1 MARYT
6 DSVCRQ
12 CRREGTKLFLKG
24 DRCYNEAKCAVM
36 KRHTPPGQHGQARA
50 RKASEYG
57 TQLREKQKCRRA
69 YGVLE
74 SQFRKYYDM
83 ATNMQGVTGENM
95 LCLLERRLDNVVYRL
110 GLGASRA
117 QARQWITHGHILV
130 DGHKVDI
137 PSYLVKPGQKISV
150 LSKSFDVE
158 FFKGV
163 REQGADKP
171 IPKWLELDGQT
182 SAVQWQQCPSVMI
195 STSPLRNTSL
205 LSSIQGNHHGYP
217 DLSVTFFQERGEI

>member
-83 ATNMQGVTGENM
+83 ATNMQGVTGEICCACLSVALTM
-95 LCLLERRLDNVVYRL
+95 LFI
-110 GLGASRA
+110 ASVSA
-117 QARQWITHGHILV
+117 QAVHRLASGSPMV
-130 DGHKVDI
+130 
-137 PSYLVKPGQKISV
+137 
-150 LSKSFDVE
+150 
-158 FFKGV
+158 
-163 REQGADKP
+163 
-171 IPKWLELDGQT
+171 T
-182 SAVQWQQCPSVMI
+182 SSLTAI
-195 STSPLRNTSL
+195 RLTSPLTS
-205 LSSIQGNHHGYP
+205 
-217 DLSVTFFQERGEI
+217 